1 MNCLTKKRVQQRNEK
16 WLTQEVKFESTK
28 HGFTDAIAD
37 HGNVDTATPQETL
50 HLQPE
55 ELSRVELTDSN
66 EDSD

>member
-1 MNCLTKKRVQQRNEK
+1 M
-16 WLTQEVKFESTK
+16 KFESTK